1 MPTPSETIETNL
13 AQPKRAKGDGIEV
26 EQHSLPDQIAADKH
40 LSAKAAASRTGF
52 PVRRMLA
59 KAPGATS

>member
-26 EQHSLPDQIAADKH
+26 EQHSLKDQIAADRH
-40 LSAKAAASRTGF
+40 LASKAAARRSGF
-52 PVRRMLA
+52 PVRRFLS
-59 KAPGATS
+59 KPPGSTS